1 MVRKHLI
8 IFLNLTLLTFCVNAQ
23 VADSSTIILGSNDTI
38 IVNKNTNYDTN
49 PNDSSQII
57 IDSNDTRD
65 KKNSL
70 EDSNSSDTSLIILD
84 TKDTII
90 GNKNSRSLINP
101 KNLEIR
107 QKKYWED
114 VIDTS
119 NEIEEE
125 SNQEKLFKP
134 MVSIGIGS
142 LSFLGDIGDT
152 VDGKLKR
159 YPFQSLVPTYTLRLV
174 NPINEFLDLS
184 FYVMFGR
191 TSIKEN
197 NPRPLISNPLIFNT
211 EIRSGGVTVNYN
223 FSQLLKK
230 GHIVEPYIHLGLESI
245 EYLST
250 IDTVT
255 TSGKPNFSADIDF
268 LSPDDTKNKV
278 AFGIPL
284 EIGAHVHVGNR
295 IKFRVGTAMHF
306 TSSNLIDGIN
316 ENGTNY
322 VGSKRND
329 NLLFTHIAIVYDF
342 NSEKKKPYDPM
353 MDDVAMNL
361 LLQDTIDSDEDGIVD
376 HVDFCAKTPPNTMVD
391 QYGCPLDDDLDGVT
405 NSFDLELLSMEGAIV
420 NDQGSTM
427 NDEDF
432 LLAYKI
438 YRDSIGEYSEWDTIY
453 NKSFNGPMKF
463 DEVISKK
470 EKVESENK
478 PKKDLFVVVG
488 SDEEGVSSE
497 ELWEKLSDKD
507 FQVKES
513 GDSTVYVLGGY
524 NEEELSNKIK
534 ELEQDSVE
542 IQGVVEISENQEIV
556 TIQEEEVNEII
567 NSNSKEVNEIINSDS
582 KEVSEIINS
591 TSNDVNEIVNSESK
605 EEYKIKP
612 NKINK
617 NISKDVVPLITPP
630 NDDSPV
636 LRVQIG
642 AFNRRMKKSVFNGM
656 PNVVGI
662 KGDDGLYRFY
672 SGSFTDKFKA
682 AQHKVDLTLS
692 GYNDAF
698 IVAFQ
703 KGKRI
708 SLKEAGFDV
717 KKNFTENLEVSTTLS
732 GNQINPEKVR
742 FKIQVGAFKEKI
754 SESILESYRKLGN
767 VKAVS
772 NLQQGYTKYYMGD
785 FMDYE
790 NALKYRKILVENGL
804 IDCFIVGEFQSNII
818 TSKQARDLLGL

>member
-1 MVRKHLI
+1 M
-8 IFLNLTLLTFCVNAQ
+8 
-23 VADSSTIILGSNDTI
+23 ILEI
-38 IVNKNTNYDTN
+38 
-49 PNDSSQII
+49 
-57 IDSNDTRD
+57 

-70 EDSNSSDTSLIILD
+70 KDSNSSDSSLIILD

-142 LSFLGDIGDT
+142 LSFLGDIGDS

-197 NPRPLISNPLIFNT
+197 EPRPLISNPLIFNT

-230 GHIVEPYIHLGLESI
+230 DHIVEPYIHLGLESI

-284 EIGAHVHVGNR
+284 EIGAHVHVGNK

-391 QYGCPLDDDLDGVT
+391 LYGCPLDDDLDGVI

-453 NKSFNGPMKF
+453 NKSFNGPMKI

-470 EKVESENK
+470 EKAEPENK

-534 ELEQDSVE
+534 ELEQDSVD

-567 NSNSKEVNEIINSDS
+567 NSNSKEVKEII
-582 KEVSEIINS
+582 
-591 TSNDVNEIVNSESK
+591 NSESK
-605 EEYKIKP
+605 EEKKIKT
-612 NKINK
+612 NETIK

-754 SESILESYRKLGN
+754 SESILQSYRKLGN

>member
-1 MVRKHLI
+1 MVGKHLI

-23 VADSSTIILGSNDTI
+23 VADSSIIILGSNDTI
-38 IVNKNTNYDTN
+38 VVNKNTNYDTN

-70 EDSNSSDTSLIILD
+70 EDSNSSDTPLIILD

-142 LSFLGDIGDT
+142 LSFLGDIGDS

-197 NPRPLISNPLIFNT
+197 DRRPLISNPLIFNT

-255 TSGKPNFSADIDF
+255 TGGKPNFSADIDF

-420 NDQGSTM
+420 NNQGSTM

-438 YRDSIGEYSEWDTIY
+438 YRDSSGEYSEWDTIY

-463 DEVISKK
+463 DEFISKK
-470 EKVESENK
+470 EKVEPENK

-524 NEEELSNKIK
+524 NKEELSNKIK
-534 ELEQDSVE
+534 ELEQDSVD

-567 NSNSKEVNEIINSDS
+567 NSNS
-582 KEVSEIINS
+582 
-591 TSNDVNEIVNSESK
+591 
-605 EEYKIKP
+605 EEEKKTKP
-612 NKINK
+612 KKNNK
-617 NISKDVVPLITPP
+617 NISQDVVPLITPP
-630 NDDSPV
+630 NVDSPV

-682 AQHKVDLTLS
+682 AQHKVELTLS

-717 KKNFTENLEVSTTLS
+717 KKNFTENLEVSSTLS

-772 NLQQGYTKYYMGD
+772 NLQQGYIKYYMGD

>member
-1 MVRKHLI
+1 MVGKHLI

-23 VADSSTIILGSNDTI
+23 VADSSIIILGSNDTI
-38 IVNKNTNYDTN
+38 VVNKNTNYDTN

-65 KKNSL
+65 KKNLL
-70 EDSNSSDTSLIILD
+70 EDSNSSDTPPIILD

-142 LSFLGDIGDT
+142 LSFLGDIGDS
-152 VDGKLKR
+152 VDGKLRR

-197 NPRPLISNPLIFNT
+197 DRRPLISNPLIFNT

-255 TSGKPNFSADIDF
+255 TGGKPNFSADIDF

-438 YRDSIGEYSEWDTIY
+438 YRDSSGEYSEWDTIY

-463 DEVISKK
+463 DEFISKK
-470 EKVESENK
+470 EKVEPENK

-507 FQVKES
+507 FQVRES

-534 ELEQDSVE
+534 ELEQDSVD

-567 NSNSKEVNEIINSDS
+567 NSNS
-582 KEVSEIINS
+582 
-591 TSNDVNEIVNSESK
+591 
-605 EEYKIKP
+605 EEEKKTKP
-612 NKINK
+612 KKNNK
-617 NISKDVVPLITPP
+617 NISQDVVPLITPP
-630 NDDSPV
+630 NVDSPV

-682 AQHKVDLTLS
+682 AQHKVELTLS

-717 KKNFTENLEVSTTLS
+717 KKNFTENLEVSSTLS

-772 NLQQGYTKYYMGD
+772 NLQQGYIKYYMGD

>member
-1 MVRKHLI
+1 MVRKYLI
-8 IFLNLTLLTFCVNAQ
+8 IFLNLTFLTFCVNAQ
-23 VADSSTIILGSNDTI
+23 VADSSIIILGSNDTI
-38 IVNKNTNYDTN
+38 VVNKNTNYDTN

-70 EDSNSSDTSLIILD
+70 KDSNSPDSSLIILD

-142 LSFLGDIGDT
+142 LSFLGDIGDS

-197 NPRPLISNPLIFNT
+197 EPRPLISNPLIFNT

-223 FSQLLKK
+223 FGQLLKK
-230 GHIVEPYIHLGLESI
+230 DHIVEPYIHLGLESI

-255 TSGKPNFSADIDF
+255 TSGKPNFTTDIDF

-284 EIGAHVHVGNR
+284 EIGAHVHVGNK

-322 VGSKRND
+322 IGSKRND

-391 QYGCPLDDDLDGVT
+391 LYGCPLDDDFDGVI

-453 NKSFNGPMKF
+453 NKSFNGPMKI

-470 EKVESENK
+470 EKAEAENK

-534 ELEQDSVE
+534 ELEQDSVD

-567 NSNSKEVNEIINSDS
+567 NS
-582 KEVSEIINS
+582 
-591 TSNDVNEIVNSESK
+591 ESK
-605 EEYKIKP
+605 EEKKIKP
-612 NKINK
+612 NKTSK

-717 KKNFTENLEVSTTLS
+717 KKNFSENLEVSTTLS

>member
-1 MVRKHLI
+1 M
-8 IFLNLTLLTFCVNAQ
+8 
-23 VADSSTIILGSNDTI
+23 
-38 IVNKNTNYDTN
+38 
-49 PNDSSQII
+49 
-57 IDSNDTRD
+57 
-65 KKNSL
+65 
-70 EDSNSSDTSLIILD
+70 
-84 TKDTII
+84 
-90 GNKNSRSLINP
+90 
-101 KNLEIR
+101 
-107 QKKYWED
+107 
-114 VIDTS
+114 
-119 NEIEEE
+119 
-125 SNQEKLFKP
+125 
-134 MVSIGIGS
+134 
-142 LSFLGDIGDT
+142 
-152 VDGKLKR
+152 
-159 YPFQSLVPTYTLRLV
+159 
-174 NPINEFLDLS
+174 
-184 FYVMFGR
+184 
-191 TSIKEN
+191 
-197 NPRPLISNPLIFNT
+197 
-211 EIRSGGVTVNYN
+211 
-223 FSQLLKK
+223 
-230 GHIVEPYIHLGLESI
+230 
-245 EYLST
+245 
-250 IDTVT
+250 
-255 TSGKPNFSADIDF
+255 
-268 LSPDDTKNKV
+268 
-278 AFGIPL
+278 
-284 EIGAHVHVGNR
+284 
-295 IKFRVGTAMHF
+295 
-306 TSSNLIDGIN
+306 
-316 ENGTNY
+316 
-322 VGSKRND
+322 
-329 NLLFTHIAIVYDF
+329 
-342 NSEKKKPYDPM
+342 
-353 MDDVAMNL
+353 
-361 LLQDTIDSDEDGIVD
+361 
-376 HVDFCAKTPPNTMVD
+376 
-391 QYGCPLDDDLDGVT
+391 
-405 NSFDLELLSMEGAIV
+405 
-420 NDQGSTM
+420 
-427 NDEDF
+427 
-432 LLAYKI
+432 KI
-438 YRDSIGEYSEWDTIY
+438 
-453 NKSFNGPMKF
+453 

-470 EKVESENK
+470 EKAEAENK

-534 ELEQDSVE
+534 ELEQDSVD

-567 NSNSKEVNEIINSDS
+567 NS
-582 KEVSEIINS
+582 
-591 TSNDVNEIVNSESK
+591 ESK
-605 EEYKIKP
+605 EEKKIKP
-612 NKINK
+612 NKTSK

>member
-1 MVRKHLI
+1 MVRKYLI
-8 IFLNLTLLTFCVNAQ
+8 IFLNLTLLTFCFNAQ
-23 VADSSTIILGSNDTI
+23 VADSSIIILGSNDTI
-38 IVNKNTNYDTN
+38 VVNKKTNYDTN

-70 EDSNSSDTSLIILD
+70 EDSNSSDTSPIILD

-142 LSFLGDIGDT
+142 LSFLGDIGDS

-197 NPRPLISNPLIFNT
+197 DPRPLISNPLIFNT

-223 FSQLLKK
+223 FGQLLKK
-230 GHIVEPYIHLGLESI
+230 DHIVEPYIHLGLESI

-255 TSGKPNFSADIDF
+255 TSGKPNFTADIDF

-353 MDDVAMNL
+353 MDDVAMNI

-391 QYGCPLDDDLDGVT
+391 QYGCPLDDDFDGVT
-405 NSFDLELLSMEGAIV
+405 NSFDIELLSMEGAIV

-438 YRDSIGEYSEWDTIY
+438 YRDSSGEYSEWDTIY

-556 TIQEEEVNEII
+556 TIQEEEVN
-567 NSNSKEVNEIINSDS
+567 KIINSDS
-582 KEVSEIINS
+582 KE
-591 TSNDVNEIVNSESK
+591 
-605 EEYKIKP
+605 EYKTKP
-612 NKINK
+612 NKINN

-630 NDDSPV
+630 NNDSPV

-717 KKNFTENLEVSTTLS
+717 KKNFTENLEVSSTLS

>member
-1 MVRKHLI
+1 
-8 IFLNLTLLTFCVNAQ
+8 
-23 VADSSTIILGSNDTI
+23 
-38 IVNKNTNYDTN
+38 
-49 PNDSSQII
+49 
-57 IDSNDTRD
+57 
-65 KKNSL
+65 
-70 EDSNSSDTSLIILD
+70 
-84 TKDTII
+84 
-90 GNKNSRSLINP
+90 
-101 KNLEIR
+101 
-107 QKKYWED
+107 
-114 VIDTS
+114 
-119 NEIEEE
+119 
-125 SNQEKLFKP
+125 
-134 MVSIGIGS
+134 
-142 LSFLGDIGDT
+142 
-152 VDGKLKR
+152 
-159 YPFQSLVPTYTLRLV
+159 
-174 NPINEFLDLS
+174 
-184 FYVMFGR
+184 
-191 TSIKEN
+191 
-197 NPRPLISNPLIFNT
+197 
-211 EIRSGGVTVNYN
+211 
-223 FSQLLKK
+223 
-230 GHIVEPYIHLGLESI
+230 
-245 EYLST
+245 
-250 IDTVT
+250 
-255 TSGKPNFSADIDF
+255 
-268 LSPDDTKNKV
+268 
-278 AFGIPL
+278 
-284 EIGAHVHVGNR
+284 
-295 IKFRVGTAMHF
+295 MHF

-322 VGSKRND
+322 IGSKRND

-405 NSFDLELLSMEGAIV
+405 NSFDIELLSMEGAIV

-438 YRDSIGEYSEWDTIY
+438 YRDSSGEYSEWDTIY

-556 TIQEEEVNEII
+556 TIQEEEV
-567 NSNSKEVNEIINSDS
+567 SK
-582 KEVSEIINS
+582 IINS
-591 TSNDVNEIVNSESK
+591 TSNDVNEIVNSDSK
-605 EEYKIKP
+605 EEYKTKP

-630 NDDSPV
+630 NNDSPV

-717 KKNFTENLEVSTTLS
+717 KKNFTEDLEVSTTLS

-804 IDCFIVGEFQSNII
+804 VDCFIVGEFQSNII

>member
-1 MVRKHLI
+1 MVRKYLI
-8 IFLNLTLLTFCVNAQ
+8 IFLNLTFLTFCVNAQ
-23 VADSSTIILGSNDTI
+23 VTDSSIIILGSNDTI
-38 IVNKNTNYDTN
+38 VVNKNTNYDTN

-57 IDSNDTRD
+57 IDSNDTRY

-70 EDSNSSDTSLIILD
+70 EDSNSSDSSLIILD

-142 LSFLGDIGDT
+142 LSFLGDIGDS

-197 NPRPLISNPLIFNT
+197 EPRPLISNPLIFNT

-223 FSQLLKK
+223 FGQLLKK
-230 GHIVEPYIHLGLESI
+230 DHIVEPYIHLGLESI

-255 TSGKPNFSADIDF
+255 TSGKPNFTTDIDF

-284 EIGAHVHVGNR
+284 EIGAHVHVGNK

-322 VGSKRND
+322 IGSKRND

-391 QYGCPLDDDLDGVT
+391 LYGCPLDDDLDGVI

-453 NKSFNGPMKF
+453 NKSFNGPMKI

-470 EKVESENK
+470 EKAEAEIK

-534 ELEQDSVE
+534 ELEQDSVD

-567 NSNSKEVNEIINSDS
+567 NS
-582 KEVSEIINS
+582 
-591 TSNDVNEIVNSESK
+591 ESK
-605 EEYKIKP
+605 EEKKIKP
-612 NKINK
+612 NKTSK

>member
-1 MVRKHLI
+1 MVGKHLI

-23 VADSSTIILGSNDTI
+23 VADSSIIILGSNDTI
-38 IVNKNTNYDTN
+38 VVNKNSNYDTS

-70 EDSNSSDTSLIILD
+70 EDSNSSDTPPIILD

-197 NPRPLISNPLIFNT
+197 NRRPLISNPLIFNT

-438 YRDSIGEYSEWDTIY
+438 YRDSSGEYSEWDTIY

-463 DEVISKK
+463 DEFISKK
-470 EKVESENK
+470 EKVEPENK

-534 ELEQDSVE
+534 ELEQDSVD

-567 NSNSKEVNEIINSDS
+567 NSNSKEE
-582 KEVSEIINS
+582 KK
-591 TSNDVNEIVNSESK
+591 T
-605 EEYKIKP
+605 KP
-612 NKINK
+612 KKNNK
-617 NISKDVVPLITPP
+617 NISQDVVPLITPP
-630 NDDSPV
+630 NVDSPV

-682 AQHKVDLTLS
+682 AQHKVELTLS

-717 KKNFTENLEVSTTLS
+717 KKNFTENLEVSSTLS

-772 NLQQGYTKYYMGD
+772 NLQQGYIKYYMGD

>member
-23 VADSSTIILGSNDTI
+23 VADSSIIILGSNDTI

-197 NPRPLISNPLIFNT
+197 DPRPLISNPLIFNT

-470 EKVESENK
+470 EKVEPENK

-534 ELEQDSVE
+534 ELEQDSVD

-567 NSNSKEVNEIINSDS
+567 NS
-582 KEVSEIINS
+582 
-591 TSNDVNEIVNSESK
+591 ESK
-605 EEYKIKP
+605 EEKKIKP

-617 NISKDVVPLITPP
+617 NIFKDVVPLITPP

-682 AQHKVDLTLS
+682 AQHKVELTLS

-754 SESILESYRKLGN
+754 SESILKSYRKLGN

>member
-1 MVRKHLI
+1 MVRKYLI

-23 VADSSTIILGSNDTI
+23 VADSSIIILGSNDTI
-38 IVNKNTNYDTN
+38 VVNKNTNYDTN
-49 PNDSSQII
+49 PNDSSKII

-70 EDSNSSDTSLIILD
+70 EDSNSSDTSPIILD

-119 NEIEEE
+119 NKIEEE

-142 LSFLGDIGDT
+142 LSFLGDIGDS

-197 NPRPLISNPLIFNT
+197 DPRPLISNPLIFNT

-223 FSQLLKK
+223 FGQLLKK
-230 GHIVEPYIHLGLESI
+230 DHIVEPYIHLGLESI

-255 TSGKPNFSADIDF
+255 TSGKPNFTADIDF

-353 MDDVAMNL
+353 MDDVAMNI

-391 QYGCPLDDDLDGVT
+391 QYGCPLDDDFDGVT
-405 NSFDLELLSMEGAIV
+405 NSFDIELLSMEGAIV

-438 YRDSIGEYSEWDTIY
+438 YRDSSGEYSEWDTIY

-463 DEVISKK
+463 DEVISKN

-497 ELWEKLSDKD
+497 ELWKKLSDKD

-524 NEEELSNKIK
+524 NEEELSNKII

-567 NSNSKEVNEIINSDS
+567 NSNSKE
-582 KEVSEIINS
+582 
-591 TSNDVNEIVNSESK
+591 
-605 EEYKIKP
+605 EYKTKP

-630 NDDSPV
+630 NNDSPV

-717 KKNFTENLEVSTTLS
+717 KKNFTENLEVSSTLS
-732 GNQINPEKVR
+732 GSQINPEKVR

>member
-1 MVRKHLI
+1 MVGKHLI

-23 VADSSTIILGSNDTI
+23 VADSSIIILGSNDTI
-38 IVNKNTNYDTN
+38 VVNKNTNYDTN

-70 EDSNSSDTSLIILD
+70 EDSNSSDTSPIILD

-114 VIDTS
+114 VIDNS
-119 NEIEEE
+119 NEIEKE

-197 NPRPLISNPLIFNT
+197 NRRPLISNPLIFNT

-438 YRDSIGEYSEWDTIY
+438 YRDSSGEYSEWDTIY

-463 DEVISKK
+463 DEFISKK
-470 EKVESENK
+470 EKVEPENK

-534 ELEQDSVE
+534 ELEQDSVD

-567 NSNSKEVNEIINSDS
+567 NSNSKEE
-582 KEVSEIINS
+582 KK
-591 TSNDVNEIVNSESK
+591 T
-605 EEYKIKP
+605 KP
-612 NKINK
+612 KKNNK
-617 NISKDVVPLITPP
+617 NISQDVVPLITPP
-630 NDDSPV
+630 NVDSPV

-682 AQHKVDLTLS
+682 AQHKVELTLS

-717 KKNFTENLEVSTTLS
+717 KKNFTENLEVSSTLS

-772 NLQQGYTKYYMGD
+772 NLQQGYIKYYMGD

>member
-1 MVRKHLI
+1 MVRKYLI
-8 IFLNLTLLTFCVNAQ
+8 IFLNLILLTFCVNAQ
-23 VADSSTIILGSNDTI
+23 VADSSIIILGSNDTI
-38 IVNKNTNYDTN
+38 VVNKNTNYDAN
-49 PNDSSQII
+49 PNDSSLII
-57 IDSNDTRD
+57 IDSNNIRY

-70 EDSNSSDTSLIILD
+70 EDSNSSDTSPIILD

-114 VIDTS
+114 VTDTS

-142 LSFLGDIGDT
+142 LSFLGDIGDS

-197 NPRPLISNPLIFNT
+197 EPRPLISNPLIFNT

-230 GHIVEPYIHLGLESI
+230 DHIVEPYIHLGLESI

-255 TSGKPNFSADIDF
+255 TSGKPNFTADIDF

-284 EIGAHVHVGNR
+284 EIGAHVHVGNK

-391 QYGCPLDDDLDGVT
+391 QYGCPLDDDFDGVT
-405 NSFDLELLSMEGAIV
+405 NSFDIELLSMEGAIV

-438 YRDSIGEYSEWDTIY
+438 YRDSSGEYSEWDTIY

-534 ELEQDSVE
+534 ELEQDSVD

-567 NSNSKEVNEIINSDS
+567 NSNSKEE
-582 KEVSEIINS
+582 K
-591 TSNDVNEIVNSESK
+591 
-605 EEYKIKP
+605 KIKP
-612 NKINK
+612 NETSK

>member
-23 VADSSTIILGSNDTI
+23 VADSSIIILGSNDTI

-405 NSFDLELLSMEGAIV
+405 NSFDLELLTMEGAIV

-427 NDEDF
+427 NDEAF

-438 YRDSIGEYSEWDTIY
+438 YRDSTGEYSEWDTIY
-453 NKSFNGPMKF
+453 NRSFNGPMKLESF
-463 DEVISKK
+463 ISKK
-470 EKVESENK
+470 EKVEPENK
-478 PKKDLFVVVG
+478 PDKELFVVVG

-513 GDSTVYVLGGY
+513 GDSTMYVLGGY
-524 NEEELSNKIK
+524 NEEELSNKLK
-534 ELEQDSVE
+534 ELEEDSVD
-542 IQGVVEISENQEIV
+542 IQGVVEISDDQEIV
-556 TIQEEEVNEII
+556 TVQDEKVNEII
-567 NSNSKEVNEIINSDS
+567 NSNTKE
-582 KEVSEIINS
+582 
-591 TSNDVNEIVNSESK
+591 VNEIVNSESK
-605 EEYKIKP
+605 EVKKTKP
-612 NKINK
+612 KNNNK
-617 NISKDVVPLITPP
+617 NISQDVVPLITPP
-630 NDDSPV
+630 NVDAPV

-682 AQHKVDLTLS
+682 AQHKVELTLS

-698 IVAFQ
+698 LVAFQ

-717 KKNFTENLEVSTTLS
+717 KKNFTENLEVSSTLS

>member
-1 MVRKHLI
+1 MVGKHLI

-23 VADSSTIILGSNDTI
+23 VADSSIIILGSNDTI
-38 IVNKNTNYDTN
+38 VVNKNTNYDTN

-65 KKNSL
+65 KKNLL
-70 EDSNSSDTSLIILD
+70 EDSNSSDTPPIILD

-114 VIDTS
+114 VIDNS
-119 NEIEEE
+119 NEIEQE

-142 LSFLGDIGDT
+142 LSFLGDIGDS
-152 VDGKLKR
+152 VDGKLRR

-197 NPRPLISNPLIFNT
+197 DRRPLISNPLIFNT

-255 TSGKPNFSADIDF
+255 TGGKPNFSADIDF

-420 NDQGSTM
+420 NNQGSTM

-438 YRDSIGEYSEWDTIY
+438 YRDSSGEYSEWDTIY

-463 DEVISKK
+463 DEFISKK
-470 EKVESENK
+470 EKVEPENK

-513 GDSTVYVLGGY
+513 GDSTLYVLGGY
-524 NEEELSNKIK
+524 NKEELSNKIK
-534 ELEQDSVE
+534 ELEQDSVD

-567 NSNSKEVNEIINSDS
+567 NSNSKEE
-582 KEVSEIINS
+582 KK
-591 TSNDVNEIVNSESK
+591 T
-605 EEYKIKP
+605 KP
-612 NKINK
+612 KKNNK
-617 NISKDVVPLITPP
+617 NISQDVVPLITPP
-630 NDDSPV
+630 NVDSPV

-682 AQHKVDLTLS
+682 AQHKVELTLS

-717 KKNFTENLEVSTTLS
+717 KKNFTENLEVSSTLS

-772 NLQQGYTKYYMGD
+772 NLQQGYIKYYMGD

>member
-1 MVRKHLI
+1 MVGKHLI

-23 VADSSTIILGSNDTI
+23 VADSSIIILGSNDTI
-38 IVNKNTNYDTN
+38 VVNKNTNYDTN
-49 PNDSSQII
+49 PNDSSLII

-70 EDSNSSDTSLIILD
+70 EDSNSSDTSPIILD

-197 NPRPLISNPLIFNT
+197 NRRPLISNPLIFNT

-438 YRDSIGEYSEWDTIY
+438 YRDSSGEYSEWDTIY

-463 DEVISKK
+463 DEFISKK
-470 EKVESENK
+470 EKVEPENK

-534 ELEQDSVE
+534 ELEQDSVD

-567 NSNSKEVNEIINSDS
+567 NSNSKEE
-582 KEVSEIINS
+582 KK
-591 TSNDVNEIVNSESK
+591 T
-605 EEYKIKP
+605 KP
-612 NKINK
+612 KKNNK
-617 NISKDVVPLITPP
+617 NISQDVVPLITPP
-630 NDDSPV
+630 NVDSPV

-682 AQHKVDLTLS
+682 AQHKVELTLS

-717 KKNFTENLEVSTTLS
+717 KKNFTENLEVSSTLS

-772 NLQQGYTKYYMGD
+772 NLQQGYIKYYMGD

>member
-1 MVRKHLI
+1 MVGKHLI

-23 VADSSTIILGSNDTI
+23 VADSSIIILGSNDTI
-38 IVNKNTNYDTN
+38 VVNKNTNYDTN

-65 KKNSL
+65 KKNLL
-70 EDSNSSDTSLIILD
+70 EDSNSSDTPPIILD

-114 VIDTS
+114 VIDNS

-142 LSFLGDIGDT
+142 LSFLGDIGDS
-152 VDGKLKR
+152 VDGKLRR

-197 NPRPLISNPLIFNT
+197 DRRPLISNPLIFNT

-255 TSGKPNFSADIDF
+255 TGGKPNFSADIDF

-438 YRDSIGEYSEWDTIY
+438 YRDSSGEYSEWDTIY

-463 DEVISKK
+463 DEFISKK
-470 EKVESENK
+470 EKVEPENK

-534 ELEQDSVE
+534 ELEQDSVD

-556 TIQEEEVNEII
+556 TIQEKEVNEII
-567 NSNSKEVNEIINSDS
+567 NSNS
-582 KEVSEIINS
+582 
-591 TSNDVNEIVNSESK
+591 
-605 EEYKIKP
+605 EEEKKTKP
-612 NKINK
+612 KKNNK
-617 NISKDVVPLITPP
+617 NISQDVVPLITPP
-630 NDDSPV
+630 NVDSPV

-682 AQHKVDLTLS
+682 AQHKVELTLS

-717 KKNFTENLEVSTTLS
+717 KKNFTENLEVSSTLS

-772 NLQQGYTKYYMGD
+772 NLQQGYIKYYMGD

>member
-1 MVRKHLI
+1 MVGKHLI

-23 VADSSTIILGSNDTI
+23 VADSSIIILGSNDTI
-38 IVNKNTNYDTN
+38 VVNKNTNYDTN

-70 EDSNSSDTSLIILD
+70 EDSNSSDTSPIILD

-197 NPRPLISNPLIFNT
+197 NRRPLISNPLIFNT

-438 YRDSIGEYSEWDTIY
+438 YRDSSGEYSEWDTIY

-463 DEVISKK
+463 DEFISKK
-470 EKVESENK
+470 EKVEPENK

-534 ELEQDSVE
+534 ELEQDSVD

-567 NSNSKEVNEIINSDS
+567 NSNSKEE
-582 KEVSEIINS
+582 KK
-591 TSNDVNEIVNSESK
+591 T
-605 EEYKIKP
+605 KP
-612 NKINK
+612 KKNNK
-617 NISKDVVPLITPP
+617 NISQDVVPLITPP
-630 NDDSPV
+630 NVDSPV

-682 AQHKVDLTLS
+682 AQHKVELTLS

-717 KKNFTENLEVSTTLS
+717 KKNFTENLEVSSTLS

-772 NLQQGYTKYYMGD
+772 NLQQGYIKYYMGD

>member
-1 MVRKHLI
+1 MVRKYLI
-8 IFLNLTLLTFCVNAQ
+8 IFLNLTFLTFCVNAQ
-23 VADSSTIILGSNDTI
+23 VADSSIIILGSNDTI
-38 IVNKNTNYDTN
+38 VVNKNTNYDTN

-70 EDSNSSDTSLIILD
+70 KDSNSPDSSLIILD

-142 LSFLGDIGDT
+142 LSFLGDIGDS

-197 NPRPLISNPLIFNT
+197 EPRPLISNPLIFNT

-223 FSQLLKK
+223 FGQLLKK
-230 GHIVEPYIHLGLESI
+230 DHIVEPYIHLGLESI

-255 TSGKPNFSADIDF
+255 TSGKPNFTTDIDF

-284 EIGAHVHVGNR
+284 EIGAHVHVGNK

-322 VGSKRND
+322 IGSKRND

-391 QYGCPLDDDLDGVT
+391 LYGCPLDDDFDGVI

-453 NKSFNGPMKF
+453 NKSFNGPMKI

-470 EKVESENK
+470 EKAEAENK

-534 ELEQDSVE
+534 ELEQDSVD

-567 NSNSKEVNEIINSDS
+567 NS
-582 KEVSEIINS
+582 
-591 TSNDVNEIVNSESK
+591 ESK
-605 EEYKIKP
+605 EEKKIKP
-612 NKINK
+612 NKTSK

>member
-1 MVRKHLI
+1 MVGKHLI

-23 VADSSTIILGSNDTI
+23 VADSSIIILGSNDTI
-38 IVNKNTNYDTN
+38 VVNKNTNYDTN
-49 PNDSSQII
+49 PNDSSLII

-70 EDSNSSDTSLIILD
+70 EDSNSSDTSPIILD

-197 NPRPLISNPLIFNT
+197 DRRPLISNPLIFNT

-255 TSGKPNFSADIDF
+255 TGGKPNFSADIDF

-438 YRDSIGEYSEWDTIY
+438 YRDSSGEYSEWDTIY

-463 DEVISKK
+463 DEFISKK
-470 EKVESENK
+470 EKVEPENK

-513 GDSTVYVLGGY
+513 GDSTLYVLGGY
-524 NEEELSNKIK
+524 NKEELSNKIK
-534 ELEQDSVE
+534 ELEQDSVD

-567 NSNSKEVNEIINSDS
+567 NSNS
-582 KEVSEIINS
+582 
-591 TSNDVNEIVNSESK
+591 
-605 EEYKIKP
+605 EEEKKTKP
-612 NKINK
+612 KKNNK
-617 NISKDVVPLITPP
+617 NISQDVVPLITPP
-630 NDDSPV
+630 NVDSPV

-682 AQHKVDLTLS
+682 AQHKVELTLS

-717 KKNFTENLEVSTTLS
+717 KKNFTENLEVSSTLS

-772 NLQQGYTKYYMGD
+772 NLQQGYIKYYMGD

>member
-1 MVRKHLI
+1 MVGKHLI

-23 VADSSTIILGSNDTI
+23 VADSSIIILGSNDTI
-38 IVNKNTNYDTN
+38 VVNKNTNYDTN

-65 KKNSL
+65 KKNLL
-70 EDSNSSDTSLIILD
+70 EDSNSSDTPPIILD

-197 NPRPLISNPLIFNT
+197 DRRPLISNPLIFNT

-255 TSGKPNFSADIDF
+255 TGGKPNFSADIDF

-438 YRDSIGEYSEWDTIY
+438 YRDSSGEYSEWDTIY

-463 DEVISKK
+463 DEFISKK
-470 EKVESENK
+470 EKVEPENK

-513 GDSTVYVLGGY
+513 GDSTLYVLGGY
-524 NEEELSNKIK
+524 NKEELSNKIK
-534 ELEQDSVE
+534 ELEQDSVD

-567 NSNSKEVNEIINSDS
+567 NSNS
-582 KEVSEIINS
+582 
-591 TSNDVNEIVNSESK
+591 
-605 EEYKIKP
+605 EEEKKTKP
-612 NKINK
+612 KKNNK
-617 NISKDVVPLITPP
+617 NISQDVVPLITPP
-630 NDDSPV
+630 NVDSPV

-682 AQHKVDLTLS
+682 AQHKVELTLS

-717 KKNFTENLEVSTTLS
+717 KKNFTENLEVSSTLS

-772 NLQQGYTKYYMGD
+772 NLQQGYIKYYMGD

>member
-1 MVRKHLI
+1 MVRKYLI
-8 IFLNLTLLTFCVNAQ
+8 IFLNLTFLTFCVNAQ
-23 VADSSTIILGSNDTI
+23 VADSSIIILGSNDTI
-38 IVNKNTNYDTN
+38 VVNKNTNYDTN

-70 EDSNSSDTSLIILD
+70 KDSNSSDSSLIILD

-142 LSFLGDIGDT
+142 LSFLGDIGDS

-197 NPRPLISNPLIFNT
+197 EPRPLISNPLIFNT

-223 FSQLLKK
+223 FGQLLKK
-230 GHIVEPYIHLGLESI
+230 DHIVEPYIHLGLESI

-284 EIGAHVHVGNR
+284 EIGAHVHVGNK

-391 QYGCPLDDDLDGVT
+391 LYGCPLDDDLDGVI

-453 NKSFNGPMKF
+453 NKSFNGPMKI

-470 EKVESENK
+470 EKAEAENK

-534 ELEQDSVE
+534 ELEQDSVD

-567 NSNSKEVNEIINSDS
+567 NSNSKEVKEII
-582 KEVSEIINS
+582 
-591 TSNDVNEIVNSESK
+591 NSESK
-605 EEYKIKP
+605 EEKKIKP
-612 NKINK
+612 NKTSK

-717 KKNFTENLEVSTTLS
+717 KKNFSENLEVSTTLS

>member
-1 MVRKHLI
+1 MVGKHLI

-23 VADSSTIILGSNDTI
+23 VADSSIIILGSNDTI
-38 IVNKNTNYDTN
+38 VVNKNTNYDTN

-65 KKNSL
+65 KKNLL
-70 EDSNSSDTSLIILD
+70 EDSNSSDTPPIILD

-114 VIDTS
+114 VIDNS

-142 LSFLGDIGDT
+142 LSFLGDIGDS
-152 VDGKLKR
+152 VDGKLRR

-197 NPRPLISNPLIFNT
+197 DRRPLISNPLIFNT

-438 YRDSIGEYSEWDTIY
+438 YRDSSGEYSEWDTIY

-463 DEVISKK
+463 DEFISKK
-470 EKVESENK
+470 EKVEPENK

-524 NEEELSNKIK
+524 NKEELSNKIK
-534 ELEQDSVE
+534 ELEQDSVD

-567 NSNSKEVNEIINSDS
+567 NSNS
-582 KEVSEIINS
+582 
-591 TSNDVNEIVNSESK
+591 
-605 EEYKIKP
+605 EEEKKTKP
-612 NKINK
+612 KKNNK
-617 NISKDVVPLITPP
+617 NISQDVVPLITPP
-630 NDDSPV
+630 NVDSPV

-682 AQHKVDLTLS
+682 AQHKVELTLS

-717 KKNFTENLEVSTTLS
+717 KKNFTENLEVSSTLS

-772 NLQQGYTKYYMGD
+772 NLQQGYIKYYMGD

>member
-1 MVRKHLI
+1 MVRKYLI
-8 IFLNLTLLTFCVNAQ
+8 IFLNLTFLTFCVNAQ
-23 VADSSTIILGSNDTI
+23 VTDSSIIILGSNDTI
-38 IVNKNTNYDTN
+38 VVNKNTNYDTN

-57 IDSNDTRD
+57 IDSNDTRY

-70 EDSNSSDTSLIILD
+70 EDSNSSDSSLIILD

-142 LSFLGDIGDT
+142 LSFLGDIGDS

-197 NPRPLISNPLIFNT
+197 EPRPLISNPLIFNT

-223 FSQLLKK
+223 FGQLLKK
-230 GHIVEPYIHLGLESI
+230 DHIVEPYIHLGLESI

-255 TSGKPNFSADIDF
+255 TSGKPNFTTDIDF

-284 EIGAHVHVGNR
+284 EIGAHVHVGNK

-322 VGSKRND
+322 IGSKRND

-391 QYGCPLDDDLDGVT
+391 LYGCPLDDDFDGVI

-453 NKSFNGPMKF
+453 NKSFNGPMKI

-470 EKVESENK
+470 EKAEAENK

-534 ELEQDSVE
+534 ELEQDSVD

-567 NSNSKEVNEIINSDS
+567 NS
-582 KEVSEIINS
+582 
-591 TSNDVNEIVNSESK
+591 ESK
-605 EEYKIKP
+605 EEKKIKP
-612 NKINK
+612 NKTSK